1 MRAFIFLPGAV
12 LTVSEDAFVL
22 RGRAGDLDTGKY
34 LTRCRK
40 SCKLIDRSYT
50 LRQDAPAGPAE
61 ASCAQWEGIVI
72 GEYPNNGK
80 PDGGRPQPLED
91 HAAASAP
98 QPAEAAYAKK
108 QVSRLGFG
116 MTALFWVLQASSL
129 LLVILLQAVAP
140 GFANNPAYAKLYT
153 VVLSVVPLYFCAL
166 PVFLAVTG
174 GFRTLFSR
182 ALFTTREK
190 MTGRAFLKSFTIMM
204 FFTYVLNLLTQIV
217 TTLLS
222 AVKGSEIVNPVASML
237 PSSALE
243 FVVLFL
249 FSCVAAP
256 VMEEVLFRGLIIHWL
271 KRFGDGMAIFG
282 SALIFALFHGNLS
295 QFFYTFAIGCIFG
308 YIYLKTGTVK
318 YSIYLHM
325 LMNFFGGI
333 LPPLAVKFPLVA
345 MVYSI
350 VTIGLV
356 IWGFFNLI
364 VDVKNL
370 KIESG
375 KNMGLLFRSPG
386 MIVFYVCTVL
396 QIVVTTFVL

>member
-1 MRAFIFLPGAV
+1 MQSP
-12 LTVSEDAFVL
+12 
-22 RGRAGDLDTGKY
+22 
-34 LTRCRK
+34 
-40 SCKLIDRSYT
+40 
-50 LRQDAPAGPAE
+50 E
-61 ASCAQWEGIVI
+61 ASV
-72 GEYPNNGK
+72 
-80 PDGGRPQPLED
+80 
-91 HAAASAP
+91 
-98 QPAEAAYAKK
+98 YAKK

-129 LLVILLQAVAP
+129 LLVLLLRAAAP
-140 GFANNPAYAKLYT
+140 GFATNPAYAKLYT

-182 ALFTTREK
+182 ELFATREK
-190 MTGRAFLKSFTIMM
+190 MSGRAFLKSLTIMM

-217 TTLLS
+217 TTMLS
-222 AVKGSEIVNPVASML
+222 AVKGSEIVNPVTSML
-237 PSSALE
+237 PSSVVE

-249 FSCVAAP
+249 FSCVVAP
-256 VMEEVLFRGLIIHWL
+256 VLEEILFRGLIIHGL

-333 LPPLAVKFPLVA
+333 LPSLAANSALIA
-345 MVYSI
+345 AAYSL

-356 IWGFFNLI
+356 IWGFFNVI

-375 KNMGLLFRSPG
+375 KNVGLLFRAPG
-386 MIVFYVCTVL
+386 MIVFYVCALL
-396 QIVVTTFVL
+396 QIVVTTFVF